1 LSQNASEQIRL
12 SSQKHPNILRPFGL
26 IAGVAGQTEVADSI
40 CSSVGLGLDMLNLKR
55 DPLASAVATGSFP
68 LFQQIVPDFIPKER
82 ALLILQAAHL
92 WMVHLLQIEL
102 DQFQAKSA
110 YGTNSPQSLH
120 PGEHVGHSAFQRRG
134 TPPVFPSPIRESG
147 LSVTGFALSSPP
159 AYCPPLIQRVFDGL
173 SPMHKFRREDHFSSG
188 IIDQGDPGCL
198 APWINLDP
206 EWVDLWFFNGRLQN
220 DREGI
225 AFEHSRFALFEQV
238 AGTARMD
245 RVQGLF
251 IRTQH
256 KDLRHVLFLF
266 ALASLLF
273 PG

>member
-1 LSQNASEQIRL
+1 
-12 SSQKHPNILRPFGL
+12 
-26 IAGVAGQTEVADSI
+26 
-40 CSSVGLGLDMLNLKR
+40 MLNLKR
-55 DPLASAVATGSFP
+55 DLLASAVATGSLP
-68 LFQQIVPDFIPKER
+68 LVQQILLDFIAKER
-82 ALLILQAAHL
+82 ALLILQAANL

-225 AFEHSRFALFEQV
+225 AFEHSRFALFEQD

>member
-1 LSQNASEQIRL
+1 
-12 SSQKHPNILRPFGL
+12 
-26 IAGVAGQTEVADSI
+26 
-40 CSSVGLGLDMLNLKR
+40 MLNLKR
-55 DPLASAVATGSFP
+55 DILACAVATGSFP
-68 LFQQIVPDFIPKER
+68 LFQQILLDFIAKER
-82 ALLILQAAHL
+82 ALLILQAANL
-92 WMVHLLQIEL
+92 WIVHLLQIKL

-110 YGTNSPQSLH
+110 DGTNSPQSFY
-120 PGEHVGHSAFQRRG
+120 PGENVRHSAFQRRG
-134 TPPVFPSPIRESG
+134 NPPVFPSPIREAG

-159 AYCPPLIQRVFDGL
+159 AYCPPLIQSVFDGL
-173 SPMHKFRREDHFSSG
+173 SPMHQFHREDHFSSR

-206 EWVDLWFFNGRLQN
+206 ELVNLWFFNGRLQN

-225 AFEHSRFALFEQV
+225 AFEHSRFALCEQD
-238 AGTARMD
+238 AGTACMD
-245 RVQGLF
+245 WAERLF
-251 IRTQH
+251 IRIQH